1 MAHLLL
7 LATFA
12 ASLATVT
19 VITEGWPHLVVGSYD
34 SGVTPKRSL

>member
-1 MAHLLL
+1 MGTRFVVHLVL

-19 VITEGWPHLVVGSYD
+19 VMTEGWPHLVV
-34 SGVTPKRSL
+34 